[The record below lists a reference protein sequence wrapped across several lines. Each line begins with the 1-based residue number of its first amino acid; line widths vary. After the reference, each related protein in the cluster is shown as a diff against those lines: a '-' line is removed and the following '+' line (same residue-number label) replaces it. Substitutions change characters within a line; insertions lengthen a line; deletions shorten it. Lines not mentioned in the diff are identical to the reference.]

1 MRREIRSL
9 AAVGALYGLGGG
21 GLLVGGVVAV
31 VSPIAVVATAGVGL
45 AALVVGVAGGIDAP
59 GAGAP
64 ETEVSAMG
72 SLHGDG
78 GPLPGVA
85 VGGSTLLAAV
95 GAGTFLWS
103 VVVTL
108 LTV

>member
-1 MRREIRSL
+1 M
-9 AAVGALYGLGGG
+9 AAGGLYGLGGG
-21 GLLVGGVVAV
+21 GLLVGGAVAV
-31 VSPIAVVATAGVGL
+31 TSPVAVVATAGVGL
-45 AALVVGVAGGIDAP
+45 AALVVGVAGGVDAP

-78 GPLPGVA
+78 GPLSAVA
-85 VGGSTLLAAV
+85 VGGSTLLATV
-95 GAGTFLWS
+95 GAGTLLWS
-103 VVVTL
+103 VVVL